1 MRRPAKES
9 LLSAILLGAMLAA
22 SAPAAADEVTDS
34 SITSWVNEALRH
46 DPLVPASEISVST
59 QEGVVTLSG
68 RVDNLATKNRV
79 DRQASKIRGVREV
92 LNELTVAPSPLS
104 DTDIVYAVR
113 RRILND
119 ATIVSQG
126 IVVTSVDGNV
136 TIQGEVANWSEAE
149 EAALLASA
157 VAGVTNVKNDLV
169 TRSTATRSD
178 QEIKNDAVA
187 ALHRDVYLTGF
198 PITVAVKDSVVSLT
212 GSVGNAYQKRRAA
225 QAARRVSHVT
235 LVENELMVR
244 PEEKG
249 ELRER
254 VVYVSDD
261 ALEKAIREELAADS
275 RVDAS
280 EIEARASDGE
290 VALEGSVTNY
300 AQKRIAEQGAR
311 DVVGVAWVTN
321 HLFVKTGQ
329 REDWTIRDDVDF
341 NLETDSGLA
350 PFDLESRV
358 EDGVV
363 TLTGRVYNW
372 SQKSHATDV
381 SGRVR
386 GVREVVNEI
395 RVQPATGT
403 IPQRS
408 DATLAKEI
416 RDSFRRHWTT
426 SRVADRIRV
435 AVKHGVAT
443 LSGDLDTWGER
454 FEAARVAFGIE
465 GVWRVLNRL
474 TVEGY
479 DYKWEKWEYEAPYY
493 YEELFPNVA

>member
-1 MRRPAKES
+1 VTRSAIEG
-9 LLSAILLGAMLAA
+9 LLSAILLGAMLVA
-22 SAPAAADEVTDS
+22 SAPVAANQVTDS

-68 RVDNLATKNRV
+68 RVDNLAAKIRV
-79 DRQASKIRGVREV
+79 DRQATKIRGVREV

-104 DTDIVYAVR
+104 DADIVYAVR
-113 RRILND
+113 RRILNN
-119 ATIVSQG
+119 ASIVSQG
-126 IVVTSVDGNV
+126 IVVTSVDGSV

-157 VAGVTNVKNDLV
+157 VAGVKNVKNELV
-169 TRSTATRSD
+169 TRYTATRSD

-187 ALHRDVYLTGF
+187 ALNRDVYLTGF
-198 PITVAVKDSVVSLT
+198 AVTVAVKDGVLSLT
-212 GSVGNAYQKRRAA
+212 GSVGNVYQKRRAA
-225 QAARRVSHVT
+225 QAARWVSHVT
-235 LVENELMVR
+235 FVKNELVVR

-261 ALEKAIREELAADS
+261 ALEKAIREELAEDI

-290 VALEGSVTNY
+290 VTLEGSVTNL
-300 AQKRIAEQGAR
+300 AQKRTAEQDAR

-321 HLFVKTGQ
+321 KLSVKTDW

-341 NLETDSGLA
+341 DLKTDSALT

-358 EDGVV
+358 KDGVV
-363 TLTGRVYNW
+363 TLTGRVHDW
-372 SQKSHATDV
+372 SEKSHATDV
-381 SGRVR
+381 AGRVR
-386 GVREVVNEI
+386 AVREVVNEI
-395 RVQPATGT
+395 RVQPAPGT
-403 IPQRS
+403 ITQHS
-408 DATLAKEI
+408 DAALAKEI
-416 RDSFRRHWTT
+416 RDSFRRHGTT

-435 AVKHGVAT
+435 GVEDGVAT
-443 LSGDLDTWGER
+443 LTGDLDTWDER
-454 FEAARVAFGIE
+454 LEAGSVALGTE
-465 GVWRVLNRL
+465 GVWKVQNRL
-474 TVEGY
+474 TVKGY
-479 DYKWEKWEYEAPYY
+479 DYDWEKWEYEAPYY
-493 YEELFPNVA
+493 YEELFPNIG

>member
-1 MRRPAKES
+1 MTTSAMER

-22 SAPAAADEVTDS
+22 SAPVAADQVTDS

-59 QEGVVTLSG
+59 KEGIVTLSG
-68 RVDNLATKNRV
+68 RVDNLAAKNRV
-79 DRQASKIRGVREV
+79 GLQASKIRGVREV

-104 DTDIVYAVR
+104 DADIVYAVR
-113 RRILND
+113 RRILNND
-119 ATIVSQG
+119 TIVSQG

-136 TIQGEVANWSEAE
+136 TIKGEVANWSEAE

-157 VAGVTNVKNDLV
+157 VGGVKNVKNELV
-169 TRSTATRSD
+169 TRYTATRSD

-198 PITVAVKDSVVSLT
+198 PITVAVKDGVVSLT

-225 QAARRVSHVT
+225 QAARWVSHVAF
-235 LVENELMVR
+235 VKNELVVK

-254 VVYVSDD
+254 AVYVSDD
-261 ALEKAIREELAADS
+261 ALEKAIQEELAEDI

-290 VALEGSVTNY
+290 VTLEGSVTNH
-300 AQKRIAEQGAR
+300 AQKRIAEQDAR

-321 HLFVKTGQ
+321 NLFVKTDQ
-329 REDWTIRDDVDF
+329 PEDWTIRDDVDF
-341 NLETDSGLA
+341 NLETDSALA

-358 EDGVV
+358 KDGVV
-363 TLTGRVYNW
+363 TLTGRVHDW
-372 SQKSHATDV
+372 SEKSHATDV
-381 SGRVR
+381 AGRVR
-386 GVREVVNEI
+386 AVREVVNEI

-403 IPQRS
+403 ITEQS
-408 DATLAKEI
+408 DAALAKEI

-435 AVKHGVAT
+435 SVKDGVAT
-443 LSGDLDTWGER
+443 LTGDLDTWDER
-454 FEAARVAFGIE
+454 LEAGHVALGTE
-465 GVWRVLNRL
+465 GVWKVQNRL
-474 TVEGY
+474 TVKGY
-479 DYKWEKWEYEAPYY
+479 DYEWEKWEYEAPYY
-493 YEELFPNVA
+493 YEELFPNVG